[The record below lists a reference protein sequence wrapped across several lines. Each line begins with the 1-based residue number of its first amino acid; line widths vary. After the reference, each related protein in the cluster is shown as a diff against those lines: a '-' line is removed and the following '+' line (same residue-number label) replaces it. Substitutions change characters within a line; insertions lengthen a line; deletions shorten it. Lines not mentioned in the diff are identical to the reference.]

1 MSPQDHHNSQNGRYL
16 RVRGVC
22 TKIGASRSHVWNLA
36 KYDPAF
42 PQPIR
47 LSRGVTVWDER
58 EVDAWVEGKR
68 TATVKGC

>member
-1 MSPQDHHNSQNGRYL
+1 MSPQNDQNSEGGRYL
-16 RVRGVC
+16 RVRTVG

-36 KYDPAF
+36 KQDPEF

-58 EVDAWVEGKR
+58 EVDAWIDIRRTKR
-68 TATVKGC
+68 NITS